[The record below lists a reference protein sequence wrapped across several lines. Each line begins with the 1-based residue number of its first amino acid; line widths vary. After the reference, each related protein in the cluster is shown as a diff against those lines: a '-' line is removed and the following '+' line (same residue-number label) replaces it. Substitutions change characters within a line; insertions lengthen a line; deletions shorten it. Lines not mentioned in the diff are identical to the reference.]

1 MIIKFENKFT
11 VIFESTLY
19 SIHLGYLCKMD
30 SAIKRQ
36 QHTPKKEKT
45 RSITYRLPVKL
56 VEAIE
61 AEAMNSNIS
70 HNVMARQILEKY
82 IQWDRFANKIGIIPV
97 PKKILDTLG
106 IEMTSGEINEIINVI
121 KPVIKDTVLFIKGKY
136 DLKRC
141 IETLEDYMRASG
153 MKSDHRIEGDMH
165 HFIIQHELGSN
176 WSIFTQQLLQEIFKE
191 FLPDAKMECQ
201 TTEST
206 VIASIALGGDFS
218 EHTY

>member
-1 MIIKFENKFT
+1 LNSDI
-11 VIFESTLY
+11 
-19 SIHLGYLCKMD
+19 
-30 SAIKRQ
+30 IKRQ
-36 QHTPKKEKT
+36 KHSPKKEKT

-56 VEAIE
+56 VEEIE
-61 AEAMNSNIS
+61 AEAMNNNIS

-82 IQWDRFANKIGIIPV
+82 IRWDRFANKIGIIPV

-106 IEMTSGEINEIINVI
+106 LDMNAEDVDIIINVI

-153 MKSDHRIEGDMH
+153 MKSDHRVEGDMH
-165 HFIIQHELGSN
+165 HFIIQHDLGSN
-176 WSIFTQQLLQEIFKE
+176 WSMFTKQLLQEIFHE
-191 FLPDAKMECQ
+191 FVPDTEMKCQ

-206 VIASIALGGDFS
+206 VIATISLGADFS
-218 EHTY
+218 EHDY

>member
-1 MIIKFENKFT
+1 
-11 VIFESTLY
+11 
-19 SIHLGYLCKMD
+19 MD
-30 SAIKRQ
+30 STIKRQ

-45 RSITYRLPVKL
+45 RSVTYRLPIKL
-56 VEAIE
+56 VEEIE
-61 AEAMNSNIS
+61 TEAMNKNIS

-82 IQWDRFANKIGIIPV
+82 VQWDRFAEKIGIIPV

-106 IEMTSGEINEIINVI
+106 IEMTAEEVNEIINII
-121 KPVIKDTVLFIKGKY
+121 KPIIKDTVLFIKGKY

-153 MKSDHRIEGDMH
+153 MKSDHRIEGELH
-165 HFIIQHELGSN
+165 HFIIQHELGGN
-176 WSIFTQQLLQEIFKE
+176 WSIFTEQLLQEIFKE
-191 FLPDAKMECQ
+191 FLPDSKMKCQ

-218 EHTY
+218 EHEY

>member
-1 MIIKFENKFT
+1 M
-11 VIFESTLY
+11 
-19 SIHLGYLCKMD
+19 GYLCKLD
-30 SAIKRQ
+30 STIKRQ

-56 VEAIE
+56 VEEIE
-61 AEAMNSNIS
+61 TEAMNKNIS
-70 HNVMARQILEKY
+70 HNVMAKQILEKY
-82 IQWDRFANKIGIIPV
+82 IQWDRFADKIGIIPV
-97 PKKILDTLG
+97 PKKILDLLG
-106 IEMTSGEINEIINVI
+106 IDMTAEEINVIINVI

-153 MKSDHRIEGDMH
+153 MKSDHRIEGEMH

-176 WSIFTQQLLQEIFKE
+176 WSMFTEQLLQEIFKE
-191 FLPDAKMECQ
+191 FLPDTQMKCQ

-218 EHTY
+218 EHEY